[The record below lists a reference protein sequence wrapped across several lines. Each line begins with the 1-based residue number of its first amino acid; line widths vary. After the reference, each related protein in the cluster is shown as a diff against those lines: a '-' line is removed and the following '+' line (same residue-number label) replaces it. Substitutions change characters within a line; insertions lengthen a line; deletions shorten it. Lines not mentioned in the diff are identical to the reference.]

1 MATSPEPSPAA
12 GTKRK
17 FGRPKNVV
25 SLPAM
30 KKQKTGHSALDSSQ
44 VSTPTTLQSPAL
56 PGTPRSAGLPSKVSS
71 HAPLPLLPQPQALDL
86 QDSEYQSLA
95 ASGVLAACLA
105 RSRHAWTNEG
115 LFERFYTMPSK
126 GKSTDPIYKAMKS
139 RGKCRL
145 RIEPHIFE
153 VEIYVVEREQPRPPP
168 KPVRTGPAPL
178 WYGGWAAN
186 TQAESDAMREKAN
199 RDYGP
204 IYQKYMPPKP
214 KSRLNP
220 LPPPNP
226 RTLPPIT
233 QPPPPPAAQ
242 KKSSPDPVI
251 SMLATRASSDPDLK
265 ALMKE
270 VATGKATQDQLRVFQ
285 KHIDELTL
293 LINKPPTDSPKI
305 SSFDGPS
312 DEPLRPYAT
321 AAPTYTPPPRSLPAY
336 EPPPVM
342 PQLENEVVFSFTT
355 PGATEDRFL
364 FPRHAIL
371 EPLSQQHLLASF
383 MLTRPGR
390 QSSNPSLLSQPDTD
404 FWQPV
409 TLMVEVAYGREG
421 ILKDVT
427 KWVKPAEEVREEMK
441 RVMARCKRAPEAHLA
456 MRLPF
461 RGSGAASAPESEAA
475 SKAGTPVVEVKKTVK
490 AAPKKSALSKGIK
503 KEAVESTGL
512 GAQAREGEKSTAADA
527 DAVLGAG
534 AGAGATVDGAVDE
547 TTETGRPRR
556 TTRKSVRIMDE

>member
-1 MATSPEPSPAA
+1 MAETPEPSPAT

-17 FGRPKNVV
+17 VGRPKNVV

-30 KKQKTGHSALDSSQ
+30 KKQKTGHSALDSPQ
-44 VSTPTTLQSPAL
+44 ASTPTTLYSPAL
-56 PGTPRSAGLPSKVSS
+56 PGTPRTTGLPSKVST

-95 ASGVLAACLA
+95 ASGVLAASLA

-115 LFERFYTMPSK
+115 LFERFYKMPSK
-126 GKSTDPIYKAMKS
+126 GRSTDPMYKAMKS

-178 WYGGWAAN
+178 WYGGWAAS
-186 TQAESDAMREKAN
+186 TQADSDAMREKAN

-204 IYQKYMPPKP
+204 INQKYLPPKP

-220 LPPPNP
+220 LPPPNA

-233 QPPPPPAAQ
+233 QPAPPPAAQ

-293 LINKPPTDSPKI
+293 LINKPSTDPPSI

-312 DEPLRPYAT
+312 DEPPRPYAT
-321 AAPTYTPPPRSLPAY
+321 AAPTYTPPPRSLPVY
-336 EPPPVM
+336 EPPPVL
-342 PQLENEVVFSFTT
+342 PAQENEVVFSFTT

-364 FPRHAIL
+364 FPRHTIL

-383 MLTRPGR
+383 MLTRSGR
-390 QSSNPSLLSQPDTD
+390 LSADPSLLSQPDTD

-461 RGSGAASAPESEAA
+461 RSSGAASAPESEAA
-475 SKAGTPVVEVKKTVK
+475 SKAGTPVVEVKKTTK
-490 AAPKKSALSKGIK
+490 AVPKKSALSKGIK
-503 KEAVESTGL
+503 KETVESPGL
-512 GAQAREGEKSTAADA
+512 GTTAKEGAKSGLA
-527 DAVLGAG
+527 DAVLGAS
-534 AGAGATVDGAVDE
+534 AGATVDGAADE

>member
-1 MATSPEPSPAA
+1 MATSPEPSPAT

-17 FGRPKNVV
+17 VGRPKNVV

-30 KKQKTGHSALDSSQ
+30 KKQKIGHGALDSPQ
-44 VSTPTTLQSPAL
+44 ASTPTTLHSPAL
-56 PGTPRSAGLPSKVSS
+56 PGTPRTTGLPSKVST
-71 HAPLPLLPQPQALDL
+71 HAPLPLLPQVQGLDL
-86 QDSEYQSLA
+86 QESEYQSLA
-95 ASGVLAACLA
+95 ASGVLAASLA

-126 GKSTDPIYKAMKS
+126 GKSTDPMYKAMKS

-178 WYGGWAAN
+178 WYGGLAAS
-186 TQAESDAMREKAN
+186 TQAESDAMREKAS

-293 LINKPPTDSPKI
+293 LINKLPTDSLKI

-312 DEPLRPYAT
+312 DEALRPYAT
-321 AAPTYTPPPRSLPAY
+321 AAPTYTPPPRSLPVY
-336 EPPPVM
+336 EPPPV
-342 PQLENEVVFSFTT
+342 PASQENEVAFSFTT

-390 QSSNPSLLSQPDTD
+390 LSADPAILSQPDKD
-404 FWQPV
+404 YWQPV

-503 KEAVESTGL
+503 KEVVDLPVVGTTAKEGAESAG
-512 GAQAREGEKSTAADA
+512 A
-527 DAVLGAG
+527 DAVLGASI
-534 AGAGATVDGAVDE
+534 GATVERAADE
-547 TTETGRPRR
+547 TIETGRPRR
-556 TTRKSVRIMDE
+556 TMRKSVRIMDE